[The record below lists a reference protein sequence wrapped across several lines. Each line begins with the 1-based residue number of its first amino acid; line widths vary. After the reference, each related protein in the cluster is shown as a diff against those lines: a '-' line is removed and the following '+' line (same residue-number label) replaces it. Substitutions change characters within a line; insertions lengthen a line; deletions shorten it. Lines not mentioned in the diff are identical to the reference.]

1 MRSYTAGH
9 MKIQP
14 LAALCVAL
22 ATALGGCSQFSVPMG
37 SNNIDSPTLLTGSIP
52 SASDVAYADI
62 NEDDRSVIA
71 QNLDTIGPDLT
82 AGKPT
87 DALSLT
93 WLNSISG
100 NSGTLSSINAS
111 TFSETDCLGFK
122 TTANTIVGIKLYSGT
137 ACRDVTQKF
146 AVTSLNVAD
155 A

>member
-1 MRSYTAGH
+1 MRSYTAEH
-9 MKIQP
+9 IKIQP
-14 LAALCVAL
+14 FAALCLAI
-22 ATALGGCSQFSVPMG
+22 ATALGGCSQISVPVG

-52 SASDVAYADI
+52 SVSDVAYADI
-62 NEDDRSVIA
+62 NDDDRSVIA
-71 QNLDTIGPDLT
+71 ENLDTISPDLA
-82 AGKPT
+82 AGKPI
-87 DALSLT
+87 DSLSLT

-111 TFSETDCLGFK
+111 SFSETGCLGFK